1 MESEIARI
9 RFEDEPFTQEP
20 TRRPFDIA
28 SNRGTSL
35 FRSALGALQEG
46 SPSRKYVPTWDEL
59 LTLPQKTR
67 KYPIRS
73 GSHIYETL
81 LSEKEKI
88 TFEEYID
95 IVLREKYFDD
105 YVEHLAE
112 NVLISD
118 GKDYTQA
125 NVKLLADIFEK
136 LGWVRE
142 KSGIKIGRP
151 YNRQQYDGPDIK
163 AKRDQ
168 EYLDS
173 LKKGGRRRKKKK
185 LSKKLIPKT

>member
-1 MESEIARI
+1 MESDIARM

-35 FRSALGALQEG
+35 FRSALGALPEG
-46 SPSRKYVPTWDEL
+46 APSRQYVPTWNEL
-59 LTLPQKTR
+59 QHIPALPGKAR
-67 KYPIRS
+67 RRGK
-73 GSHIYETL
+73 GSHIYDLL
-81 LSEKEKI
+81 LSEKEKV

-142 KSGIKIGRP
+142 KSGIKIGPRS
-151 YNRQQYDGPDIK
+151 YRFDGRDIK
-163 AKRDQ
+163 ANRDQ
-168 EYLDS
+168 EYVDS

-185 LSKKLIPKT
+185 LSKKLIPKP